1 MKVLEER
8 NAFLCDYEV
17 LEYLT
22 DLEKKHLWDQESLA
36 ALKKNRS
43 KGKNN
48 RPYNHPELQG
58 IIRNVVN
65 YLSIN
70 KNYINQEDEDEKKEN
85 AGAEDAERSPI
96 SKMSNES
103 FGELMTK
110 LNSFKLFKAEKL
122 QIVNQL
128 PANMVHLYSI
138 VEECDARFDEK
149 TIEEMLEIISSYA

>member
-8 NAFLCDYEV
+8 NALLSDYEV
-17 LEYLT
+17 LKFLT
-22 DLEKKHLWDQESLA
+22 DLEKKHLWDQKSQA
-36 ALKKNRS
+36 ALKKIRS
-43 KGKNN
+43 KGKQH

-58 IIRNVVN
+58 ITRNVVN

-70 KNYINQEDEDEKKEN
+70 KNYINQDDEDKKREDNAAKDSEK
-85 AGAEDAERSPI
+85 SPI
-96 SKMSNES
+96 SKMSDQS

-138 VEECDARFDEK
+138 VEECDARFDEQ
-149 TIEEMLEIISSYA
+149 TIEKMLETISSYA